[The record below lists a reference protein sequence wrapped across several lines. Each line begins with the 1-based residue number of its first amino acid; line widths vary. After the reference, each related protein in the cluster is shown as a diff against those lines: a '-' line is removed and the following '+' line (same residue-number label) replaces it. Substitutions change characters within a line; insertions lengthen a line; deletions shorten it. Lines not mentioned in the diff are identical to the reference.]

1 MVCGEE
7 RREPLHLGRNYYP
20 AQQLPTN
27 RNVAGPWALLVN
39 VSALLRFQRCLE
51 AETNRLEEAD
61 RTPYQLNPKTLRNL
75 LDDTAK
81 LENIIKYNHDM
92 ESFELEKAASPGRL
106 NLRASTQAILLV
118 QEYGGLLHEGPL
130 ILRVS
135 IRWVTGFPLRHC

>member
-75 LDDTAK
+75 LDDRAK
-81 LENIIKYNHDM
+81 LENIIKYNHEM
-92 ESFELEKAASPGRL
+92 SWRRQHHRVALTFEPAPRRFFLFKNTVGCFMKALSF
-106 NLRASTQAILLV
+106 
-118 QEYGGLLHEGPL
+118 
-130 ILRVS
+130 
-135 IRWVTGFPLRHC
+135 